1 MKILGIFFLVLF
13 SSLSLVILIDLSMKF
28 TLKQS
33 LSHLI
38 NPFRVM
44 DAGEYVMLGG
54 LFLIVIGHQIYMI
67 IKNKK
72 DKNNKTNSSN

>member
-1 MKILGIFFLVLF
+1 MKILGIFLLVLF
-13 SSLSLVILIDLSMKF
+13 SSVSLVIIIDLSMKF

-33 LSHLI
+33 LTHLI

-44 DAGEYVMLGG
+44 DAGEYVILGV
-54 LFLIVIGHQIYMI
+54 LFLIVICQQIYMI

-72 DKNNKTNSSN
+72 EKNNKTNSSN